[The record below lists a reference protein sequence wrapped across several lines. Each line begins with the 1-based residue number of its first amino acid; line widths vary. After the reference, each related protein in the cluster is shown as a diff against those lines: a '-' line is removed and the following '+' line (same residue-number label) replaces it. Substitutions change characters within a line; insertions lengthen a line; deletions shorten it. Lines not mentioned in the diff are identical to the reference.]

1 MPKYVSCV
9 RAAHSAQNAC
19 NGSAKARPKESE
31 HDSTMC
37 GYVFVDESIF
47 WYFDVQLFTTES
59 YLKYFVIVKTRA
71 ECIYTM
77 QIAKQDLSHITF
89 DIFDWIRHSLA
100 SLAKFARYVVRQQL
114 LESIRW
120 TSNMKCISHSF
131 SFSSRSAFGRF
142 HYIVKFEANRII
154 IINYFNAVELQ
165 HLIWAKTLKCW
176 SRPGD
181 AAAAEISYSMWTAHT
196 VAIVCFRLPSPLASF
211 WCMVIWAFRLSAKIA
226 SSEKNRGGSDAAR
239 FFNHYFLFRFFD
251 IQSAH
256 RRCKRFLFF
265 YIWENYRLAI
275 MFERTH
281 PIVRVLH
288 SCSREIVPSDENYVA
303 LQRREQVGIVR
314 RQG

>member
-165 HLIWAKTLKCW
+165 HLIWAKTLKC
-176 SRPGD
+176 
-181 AAAAEISYSMWTAHT
+181 
-196 VAIVCFRLPSPLASF
+196 
-211 WCMVIWAFRLSAKIA
+211 
-226 SSEKNRGGSDAAR
+226 
-239 FFNHYFLFRFFD
+239 
-251 IQSAH
+251 
-256 RRCKRFLFF
+256 
-265 YIWENYRLAI
+265 
-275 MFERTH
+275 
-281 PIVRVLH
+281 
-288 SCSREIVPSDENYVA
+288 
-303 LQRREQVGIVR
+303 
-314 RQG
+314 